1 MALSLSLPASTLAL
15 CSTICSG
22 SFCLEG
28 AGCLFQAPWLG
39 GERQK
44 PSWGEGMPH
53 WEWELRAVL
62 LANPPLVQCSRLPVE
77 EMTLGRAVRTGVFP
91 PVCGPSQGASDSVL
105 QPRSLPLQPRPHAP
119 YSSLGQ
125 GSFWLSMCLFFQRDP
140 GFWLGAM
147 LQSLPGLLF
156 FRS

>member
-62 LANPPLVQCSRLPVE
+62 LANPPLVQCPRLPVE

-91 PVCGPSQGASDSVL
+91 PVCGPSQGASPLFCSPD
-105 QPRSLPLQPRPHAP
+105 PSLFSPGPTPLIPA
-119 YSSLGQ
+119 LGR
-125 GSFWLSMCLFFQRDP
+125 GPS
-140 GFWLGAM
+140 G
-147 LQSLPGLLF
+147 
-156 FRS
+156 